1 MKHGFPALCAVAAVA
16 TGLTVP
22 PAVRGDVPPEGRTL
36 FADGYAAIVNDRV
49 ITVGDVLR
57 TVQPA
62 DRRASM
68 GLRDDRLRESLDR
81 NYRDGLRAL
90 IDRELILAEAKR
102 RELDLQD
109 PMVDGQ
115 INQIVRERFDDN
127 RTAFLAALAE
137 DGLSYGEYREQIRND
152 LRVML
157 LRRQEV
163 GDRTVVAPADVRAA
177 YEADLDKYRE
187 PEQVHVRLIVI
198 RRGADGAQAE
208 AKRTQALAARD
219 RAARGEPF
227 ADVARQVSEGPKAS
241 AGGDLGWVKPA
252 DLRKELAVVVASLK
266 PGQTG
271 PVVDVGTEY
280 HIVHLEAR
288 REASVKPLAEVRAEI
303 ERELE
308 RAAAE
313 KRTEDWMSSLR
324 TRHYVRVIQEQRP

>member
-16 TGLTVP
+16 TGFAVP
-22 PAVRGDVPPEGRTL
+22 PAARGAVPAEGRTL

-57 TVQPA
+57 MVQPA
-62 DRRASM
+62 DRRVSM

-81 NYRDGLRAL
+81 NYRDGLRTL

-115 INQIVRERFDDN
+115 INQIVRERFNDN
-127 RTAFLAALAE
+127 RAAFLAALAE

-163 GDRTVVAPADVRAA
+163 GDRTVVPPAEVRAA

-198 RRGADGAQAE
+198 RRGADGAEAE
-208 AKRTQALAARD
+208 AKLAQARAARD
-219 RAARGEPF
+219 RVARGEPF

-271 PVVDVGTEY
+271 PVVDVGNEY
-280 HIVHLEAR
+280 HMVHLEAR

>member
-1 MKHGFPALCAVAAVA
+1 MKRGFPFPGAVAVLAAV
-16 TGLTVP
+16 LTVSSD
-22 PAVRGDVPPEGRTL
+22 ARAAAAAEARTL

-57 TVQPA
+57 MVQSA

-81 NYRDGLRAL
+81 NYQDGLRAL

-127 RTAFLAALAE
+127 RAAFLAALAE
-137 DGLSYGEYREQIRND
+137 DGLSYPDYREQIRND

-163 GDRTVVAPADVRAA
+163 GDRSVVSPAEVRAA
-177 YEADLDKYRE
+177 YEANLDKYRE
-187 PEQVHVRLIVI
+187 PEQVHVRLLVV
-198 RRGADGAQAE
+198 RRGADGAEAE
-208 AKRTQALAARD
+208 AKLAQARAARE
-219 RAARGEPF
+219 RVVRGEPF
-227 ADVARQVSEGPKAS
+227 AEVARQVSEGPKAS

-271 PVVDVGTEY
+271 PVVDVGNEY
-280 HIVHLEAR
+280 HVVHLEAR
-288 REASVKPLAEVRAEI
+288 REASVKPLAEVRADI
-303 ERELE
+303 EREIE

-313 KRTEDWMSSLR
+313 KRSEDWISSLR
-324 TRHYVRVIQEQRP
+324 TRHYVRVIQEARP